1 MKYLRAIEPED
12 LDLMY
17 IVENDP
23 LVCRYSSTTVPLSR
37 YALRRYIEESR
48 GDLFRDSQ
56 VRMTI
61 MDASTGTPCGFLD
74 ITDLDVSHRRAQVGI
89 ALLPEAQG
97 RGIAC
102 AALKEV
108 SQYARQQGL
117 HQLYAIVATDNERA
131 RSLFLRSSYMETAIL
146 PQWLCMDGA
155 FADAVVYQCILD
167 NKTNI
172 T

>member
-1 MKYLRAIEPED
+1 MRYLRAIEPED

-74 ITDLDVSHRRAQVGI
+74 ITDLDTSHRRAQVGI

-97 RGIAC
+97 RGIARE
-102 AALKEV
+102 ALVEA
-108 SQYARQQGL
+108 SLYARQQGL
-117 HQLYAIVATDNERA
+117 HQLYAIVASDNVRA
-131 RSLFLRSSYMETAIL
+131 RNLFLHSSFKETAIL
-146 PQWLCMDGA
+146 PQWLCHEGNY
-155 FADAVVYQCILD
+155 ADAILYQRIFF
-167 NKTNI
+167 
-172 T
+172 